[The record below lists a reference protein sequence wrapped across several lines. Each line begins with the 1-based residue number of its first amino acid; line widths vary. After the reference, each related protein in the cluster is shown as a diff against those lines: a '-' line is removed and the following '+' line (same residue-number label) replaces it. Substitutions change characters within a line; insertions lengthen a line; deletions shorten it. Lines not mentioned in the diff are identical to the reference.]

1 MEVYKYAKQSNPELN
16 MPEWSESDTIAYRHY
31 KLTYPNDLQT
41 QARMCRMIINDIKNP
56 VVAVLVG
63 EYEGKCPSYYFRLQE
78 EAVLPFENQ
87 NLPEPPL
94 EEKTDGGRFISPPP
108 PPSSP
113 LGNNLDESNKKAA
126 KILVTKGGD
135 EAAKYMLESCG
146 NDYAMRM
153 MYG

>member
-1 MEVYKYAKQSNPELN
+1 MILKNLS
-16 MPEWSESDTIAYRHY
+16 
-31 KLTYPNDLQT
+31 LQ
-41 QARMCRMIINDIKNP
+41 
-56 VVAVLVG
+56 VLV
-63 EYEGKCPSYYFRLQE
+63 EVNMKANVLRIILDCKE

-126 KILVTKGGD
+126 EILVTK
-135 EAAKYMLESCG
+135 EVMKQQNIC
-146 NDYAMRM
+146 
-153 MYG
+153 